1 LHLHILTQHKLAAVF
16 LTDKK
21 KKTIC
26 IVAQDDG
33 AVSNKAMPRTKRH
46 NHQINERDSFDD
58 ANET

>member
-1 LHLHILTQHKLAAVF
+1 LAAVF

-21 KKTIC
+21 KKIIC

-46 NHQINERDSFDD
+46 NHQINEHDSFDD